1 MQSVTESWKTAQR
14 EMIVPEQ
21 FIQIEYSVTDPDVQ
35 KDGTASS
42 NGNAV
47 YADTADITDTTI
59 KSPPYYAT
67 LEHNIWGLNGEQ
79 LVLPDS
85 APYGD
90 TGYIGNA
97 MCDAAGVFETPP
109 VVSVAFSKV
118 HIPLVPGLT
127 VTWSDEYGEYA
138 TSFRVKAY
146 NGSTEVFNQLYEG
159 NTEVRTVVDADL
171 QQYDEIS
178 IEILK
183 WSRPYRRARITYF
196 VIGTDIIYTKDDL
209 MSYTHTQS
217 VDLLSGTLP
226 KNAITFSLDN
236 TNGQWNPDN
245 EEGAEKYLLQRQP
258 LKVRYGMKV
267 GNSTEWIDGGTFYM
281 SEWSTPMNGLEATF
295 TARDSIDFM
304 NAVYTGVRS
313 GTLYDIAIAALVQAD
328 LPLLET
334 GEVRYSVDN
343 SLKNYT
349 TDFTA
354 DDEAYIISEILQM
367 VANAGCCVMYQDRT
381 GVLRIE
387 PLNEAL
393 TDYTV
398 SQDVSYAHP
407 EYDITKELKA
417 VSVND
422 GLGYAENNTIGEV
435 QTMKNPLIT
444 AASNANAV
452 ASWAKGIIKDRK
464 TMSGS
469 YRADIRLDALD
480 KVTVESKYA
489 TKEVQITE
497 INYSFTGGFKG
508 TYKGRVR
515 E

>member
-1 MQSVTESWKTAQR
+1 
-14 EMIVPEQ
+14 
-21 FIQIEYSVTDPDVQ
+21 
-35 KDGTASS
+35 
-42 NGNAV
+42 
-47 YADTADITDTTI
+47 
-59 KSPPYYAT
+59 
-67 LEHNIWGLNGEQ
+67 
-79 LVLPDS
+79 
-85 APYGD
+85 
-90 TGYIGNA
+90 
-97 MCDAAGVFETPP
+97 
-109 VVSVAFSKV
+109 
-118 HIPLVPGLT
+118 
-127 VTWSDEYGEYA
+127 
-138 TSFRVKAY
+138 
-146 NGSTEVFNQLYEG
+146 
-159 NTEVRTVVDADL
+159 
-171 QQYDEIS
+171 
-178 IEILK
+178 
-183 WSRPYRRARITYF
+183 
-196 VIGTDIIYTKDDL
+196 
-209 MSYTHTQS
+209 MSYSHTQS

-236 TNGQWNPDN
+236 TSGQWNPDN
-245 EEGAEKYLLQRQP
+245 EEGAEKYLLQRQA
-258 LKVRYGMKV
+258 LKVRYGMKI

-304 NAVYTGVRS
+304 NAVYTGTRK

-349 TDFTA
+349 TDFSA
-354 DDEAYIISEILQM
+354 DDDAYIISEILQM
-367 VANAGCCVMYQDRT
+367 VANAGQCVMYQDRG

-387 PLNEAL
+387 PLNETL
-393 TDYTV
+393 TDYTIT
-398 SQDVSYAHP
+398 QDVSFAHP

-422 GLGYAENNTIGEV
+422 GLGYVENNTIGEV

-444 AASNANAV
+444 TASNANAV

-497 INYSFTGGFKG
+497 INYSLTGGFKG

>member
-1 MQSVTESWKTAQR
+1 MQNVTESWKTAQQG
-14 EMIVPEQ
+14 MVVPEQ

-35 KDGTASS
+35 RDGTASS

-67 LEHNIWGLNGEQ
+67 LEHNIWGLDGEQ

-90 TGYIGNA
+90 TGYIGTA
-97 MCDAAGVFETPP
+97 MCDAAGVFATPP
-109 VVSVAFSKV
+109 VVSVSFSKV

-127 VTWSDEYGEYA
+127 VTWSYEYDEYA

-159 NTEVRTVVDADL
+159 NTETRTVIDADL
-171 QQYDEIS
+171 QSYDEIS
-178 IEILK
+178 IEILS
-183 WSRPYRRARITYF
+183 WSRPYRRARMTYF

-236 TNGQWNPDN
+236 SNGQWNPDN

-258 LKVRYGMKV
+258 LKVRYGMKID
-267 GNSTEWIDGGTFYM
+267 GITEWVDGGTFYM

-304 NAVYTGVRS
+304 NAVYTGPRS

-334 GEVRYSVDN
+334 GEVRYFVDN

-349 TDFTA
+349 TDFSA
-354 DDEAYIISEILQM
+354 DDDAYIISEILQM
-367 VANAGCCVMYQDRT
+367 VANAGMCVMYQDRN

-387 PLNEAL
+387 PLDETL
-393 TDYTV
+393 TDYEIT
-398 SQDVSYAHP
+398 QDVSYAHP

-422 GLGYAENNTIGEV
+422 GLGYAENNTVGEV

-444 AASNANAV
+444 TEGNANAV

-464 TMSGS
+464 TISGS

>member
-1 MQSVTESWKTAQR
+1 MQSVTESWKTAQQ

-35 KDGTASS
+35 RDGTASS
-42 NGNAV
+42 NGDAA
-47 YADTADITDTTI
+47 YADTVDITDTTI

-67 LEHNIWGLNGEQ
+67 LEHNIWGLDGEQ
-79 LVLPDS
+79 AVLPDS

-90 TGYIGNA
+90 TGYVGNV
-97 MCDAAGVFETPP
+97 MCDATGVFATPP
-109 VVSVAFSKV
+109 VVSVSFSKV

-127 VTWSDEYGEYA
+127 ITWSNEYGEYA
-138 TSFRVKAY
+138 TTFRVKAY

-159 NTEVRTVVDADL
+159 NTEERTVVDADL
-171 QQYDEIS
+171 QQYNRIS
-178 IEILK
+178 IEILA
-183 WSRPYRRARITYF
+183 WSRPHRRARMTYL
-196 VIGTDIIYTKDDL
+196 VIGTDIVYTKDDL

-236 TNGQWNPDN
+236 SNGQWNPDN

-267 GNSTEWIDGGTFYM
+267 NGITEWVDGGTFYM

-304 NAVYTGVRS
+304 NAVYTGRRS

-334 GEVRYSVDN
+334 GDIRYSVDN

-354 DDEAYIISEILQM
+354 DDDSYIISEILQM
-367 VANAGCCVMYQDRT
+367 VANAGQCVMYQDRD

-387 PLNEAL
+387 PLDNEL
-393 TDYTV
+393 KDYTI

-422 GLGYAENNTIGEV
+422 GLGYAENNTVGEV

-444 AASNANAV
+444 TESNANAV

-469 YRADIRLDALD
+469 FRADIRLDALD

-497 INYSFTGGFKG
+497 IDYSFNGGFKG

>member
-1 MQSVTESWKTAQR
+1 MQNVTNAWKTAQQ

-42 NGNAV
+42 SGDAA

-59 KSPPYYAT
+59 KAPPHYAT

-90 TGYIGNA
+90 TGYIGNV
-97 MCDAAGVFETPP
+97 MCDAAGVFSTPP
-109 VVSVAFSKV
+109 VVSVSFSKV

-127 VTWSDEYGEYA
+127 ITWSNEYDEYA

-146 NGSTEVFNQLYEG
+146 NGSTVVFNQLYEG
-159 NTEVRTVVDADL
+159 NTGVRTVVDADL
-171 QQYDEIS
+171 QQYNKIS

-183 WSRPYRRARITYF
+183 WSRPHRRARMSYF
-196 VIGTDIIYTKDDL
+196 VIGTDMIYTKDDL
-209 MSYTHTQS
+209 MSYSHTQS

-236 TNGQWNPDN
+236 TQGQWNPDN
-245 EEGAEKYLLQRQP
+245 EEGAEKYLLQRQA
-258 LKVRYGMKV
+258 LKVRYGMRV
-267 GNSTEWIDGGTFYM
+267 GDTTEWIDGGTFYM

-304 NAVYTGVRS
+304 NAVYTGTRK

-328 LPLLET
+328 LPLMED
-334 GEVRYSVDN
+334 GSNRYYVDN

-349 TDFTA
+349 TDFSA
-354 DDEAYIISEILQM
+354 DDDEYIISEILQM
-367 VANAGCCVMYQDRT
+367 VANAGQCVMYQDRE

-387 PLNEAL
+387 KLNETL
-393 TDYTV
+393 KDYSIT
-398 SQDVSYAHP
+398 QDVSYAHP

-422 GLGYAENNTIGEV
+422 GLGYAENNTVGEV

-444 AASNANAV
+444 TTANANAV

-497 INYSFTGGFKG
+497 INYSFNGGFKG

>member
-1 MQSVTESWKTAQR
+1 MQNVTESWKAAQQQ
-14 EMIVPEQ
+14 MIVPEQ

-42 NGNAV
+42 NGDTG
-47 YADTADITDTTI
+47 YASTVEITDTTV
-59 KSPPYYAT
+59 KSPPHYAT

-79 LVLPDS
+79 TILPDS

-90 TGYIGNA
+90 TGYVGNA
-97 MCDAAGVFETPP
+97 ICDDTGVFSTPP
-109 VVSVAFSKV
+109 VVSISFSKV
-118 HIPLVPGLT
+118 HIPLVPGVT
-127 VTWSDEYGEYA
+127 ITWSEEYGEYA

-146 NGSTEVFNQLYEG
+146 NGSTVVFNQLCEG
-159 NTEVRTVVDADL
+159 NESVRTVVDADL
-171 QQYDEIS
+171 QQYDKIS
-178 IEILK
+178 VEILK
-183 WSRPYRRARITYF
+183 WSRPHRRARMIRI
-196 VIGTDIIYTKDDL
+196 VIGTDIVYTKDDL

-245 EEGAEKYLLQRQP
+245 EEGAEKYLLQRQA
-258 LKVRYGMKV
+258 LKVKYGMKV
-267 GNSTEWIDGGTFYM
+267 SGITEWIDGGTFYM

-304 NAVYTGVRS
+304 NAVYTGTRK

-328 LPLLET
+328 LPLLEN

-343 SLKNYT
+343 RLKNYT
-349 TDFTA
+349 TDFTT
-354 DDEAYIISEILQM
+354 DDNAYIISEILQM
-367 VANAGCCVMYQDRT
+367 VANAGQCVMYQDRE
-381 GVLRIE
+381 GVLRLE
-387 PLNEAL
+387 KLNEAL
-393 TDYTV
+393 TDYAIT
-398 SQDVSYAHP
+398 QDVSYEHP

-422 GLGYAENNTIGEV
+422 GLGYAENNTVGEV

-444 AASNANAV
+444 TESNANAV
-452 ASWAKGIIKDRK
+452 ATWAKDIIKNRK

-469 YRADIRLDALD
+469 FRADIRLDALD

-497 INYSFTGGFKG
+497 INYSFNGGFKG

>member
-1 MQSVTESWKTAQR
+1 MQNVTESWKTAQQ
-14 EMIVPEQ
+14 EAIMPEQ

-35 KDGTASS
+35 RDGTASS
-42 NGNAV
+42 NGDVV
-47 YADTADITDTTI
+47 YADTSDITDTTM
-59 KSPPYYAT
+59 KTPPHYAT
-67 LEHNIWGLNGEQ
+67 LEHNVWGLNGEQ
-79 LVLPDS
+79 NVLPNS

-90 TGYIGNA
+90 TGYIGA
-97 MCDAAGVFETPP
+97 AICDAAGVFETPP
-109 VVSVAFSKV
+109 VVSVSFSQV

-127 VTWSDEYGEYA
+127 VTWSNEYDEYA
-138 TSFRVKAY
+138 TSFRVRAY
-146 NGSTEVFNQLYEG
+146 NGDTEVFNQLCEG
-159 NTEVRTVVDADL
+159 NTEVRTVIDADL
-171 QQYDEIS
+171 QQYDEIA
-178 IEILK
+178 IEILT
-183 WSRPYRRARITYF
+183 WSRPYRRARMTYF

-209 MSYTHTQS
+209 MSYSHSQS

-236 TNGQWNPDN
+236 TTGQWNPDN
-245 EEGAEKYLLQRQP
+245 EEGAEKYLLERQA
-258 LKVRYGMKV
+258 LKVKYGLKT
-267 GNSTEWIDGGTFYM
+267 GNIIEWIDGGTFYL

-304 NAVYTGVRS
+304 NAPYTGVRS
-313 GTLYDIAIAALVQAD
+313 GTLYDIAVAALVQAD
-328 LPLLET
+328 LPLLDT
-334 GEVRYSVDN
+334 GDVRYYVDD
-343 SLKNYT
+343 SLKNCT
-349 TDFTA
+349 TDFSA
-354 DDEAYIISEILQM
+354 DNDEYLVSEILQM
-367 VANAGCCVMYQDRT
+367 VANAGCCVMYQDRI

-387 PLNEAL
+387 PLNETL
-393 TDYTV
+393 TDYAIT
-398 SQDVSYAHP
+398 QDVSYAHP

-435 QTMKNPLIT
+435 QTMKNPLIVT
-444 AASNANAV
+444 GENANAV
-452 ASWAKGIIKDRK
+452 ASWARDIIKNRK

-497 INYSFTGGFKG
+497 ITYNFNGGFKG

>member
-1 MQSVTESWKTAQR
+1 MQSVTESWKTAQQ

-35 KDGTASS
+35 KDGAASS

-59 KSPPYYAT
+59 KSPPHYAT

-79 LVLPDS
+79 IVLPDS

-90 TGYIGNA
+90 TGYVGNV
-97 MCDAAGVFETPP
+97 MCDAAGVFSTPP
-109 VVSVAFSKV
+109 VVSVSFSKV

-127 VTWSDEYGEYA
+127 VTWSNEYGEYA

-146 NGSTEVFNQLYEG
+146 NGSAVVFNQLYEG
-159 NTEVRTVVDADL
+159 NAEVRTVIDADL
-171 QQYDEIS
+171 QQYDKIS

-183 WSRPYRRARITYF
+183 WSRPHRRARLTYF
-196 VIGTDIIYTKDDL
+196 VIGTDIVYTKDDL

-245 EEGAEKYLLQRQP
+245 EEGAEKYLLQRQA
-258 LKVRYGMKV
+258 LKVKYGMKV

-304 NAVYTGVRS
+304 NAVYTGPRS
-313 GTLYDIAIAALVQAD
+313 GTLYDIAIAALTQAD

-343 SLKNYT
+343 RLKNYT
-349 TDFTA
+349 TDFSA
-354 DDEAYIISEILQM
+354 DNEAYIISEILQM
-367 VANAGCCVMYQDRT
+367 VANAGQCVMYQDRT

-387 PLNEAL
+387 PLDETL
-393 TDYTV
+393 TDYEIT
-398 SQDVSYAHP
+398 QDVSYAHP

-444 AASNANAV
+444 TASNANAV

>member
-1 MQSVTESWKTAQR
+1 MQSVTESWKTAQQ

-42 NGNAV
+42 NGSVA

-59 KSPPYYAT
+59 KSPPHYAT
-67 LEHNIWGLNGEQ
+67 LEHNIWGLNGKQ
-79 LVLPDS
+79 IVLPDS

-90 TGYIGNA
+90 TGYVGNV
-97 MCDAAGVFETPP
+97 MCDAAGVFSTPP
-109 VVSVAFSKV
+109 VVSVSFSKV

-127 VTWSDEYGEYA
+127 VTWSNEYGEYA

-159 NTEVRTVVDADL
+159 NTEVRTVIDADL
-171 QQYDEIS
+171 QQYDKIS

-183 WSRPYRRARITYF
+183 WSRPHRRARLTYF
-196 VIGTDIIYTKDDL
+196 VIGTDIVYTKDDL

-245 EEGAEKYLLQRQP
+245 EEGAEKYLLQRQA
-258 LKVRYGMKV
+258 LKVKYGMKV
-267 GNSTEWIDGGTFYM
+267 GNITEWVDGGTFYM

-343 SLKNYT
+343 RLKNYT

-354 DDEAYIISEILQM
+354 DNEAYIISEILQM
-367 VANAGCCVMYQDRT
+367 VANAGQCVMYQDRG

-387 PLNEAL
+387 PLDETL
-393 TDYTV
+393 TDYEIT
-398 SQDVSYAHP
+398 QDVSYAHP

-444 AASNANAV
+444 TASNANAV

>member
-1 MQSVTESWKTAQR
+1 MQNVTESWKAAQK

-35 KDGTASS
+35 RDGTASS
-42 NGNAV
+42 SGDAM
-47 YADTADITDTTI
+47 YAYTADITDTTI
-59 KSPPYYAT
+59 KTPPHYAT

-79 LVLPDS
+79 NVLPDS

-90 TGYIGNA
+90 TGYVSNVISDEN
-97 MCDAAGVFETPP
+97 GVFNTPP
-109 VVSVAFSKV
+109 VVSVSFSQV

-127 VTWSDEYGEYA
+127 ITWSYEYDEYA
-138 TSFRVKAY
+138 TEYRVIAY
-146 NGSTEVFNQLYEG
+146 NGSAEVFNQLYEG
-159 NTEVRTVVDADL
+159 NTSVRTIVDADL
-171 QQYDEIS
+171 QSYNKIS

-183 WSRPYRRARITYF
+183 WSRPHRRARITYF

-209 MSYTHTQS
+209 MSYSHTQS

-236 TNGQWNPDN
+236 TSGQWNPDN
-245 EEGAEKYLLQRQP
+245 EEGAEKYLLERQALRVQYG
-258 LKVRYGMKV
+258 LKVGDV
-267 GNSTEWIDGGTFYM
+267 VEWIDGGTFYM

-304 NAVYTGVRS
+304 NAPYTGIKT

-328 LPLLET
+328 LPLMDD
-334 GEVRYSVDN
+334 GSVRYHVDE
-343 SLKNYT
+343 SLKNFT
-349 TDFTA
+349 TDFSA
-354 DDEAYIISEILQM
+354 DSSEHLISEILQM
-367 VANAGCCVMYQDRT
+367 VANAGKCVMYQDRT

-387 PLNEAL
+387 VADNSLK
-393 TDYTV
+393 DYTI
-398 SQDVSYAHP
+398 SQDISYAHP
-407 EYDITKELKA
+407 EFEITKGLKA

-422 GLGYAENNTIGEV
+422 GLGYAENSTVGEI

-444 AASNANAV
+444 TAANANEV
-452 ASWAKGIIKDRK
+452 AAWARDTIKNRK
-464 TMSGS
+464 TISGS
-469 YRADIRLDALD
+469 YRADVRLDALD
-480 KVTVESKYA
+480 RVTVESKYS

-508 TYKGRVR
+508 TYKGRVI

>member
-1 MQSVTESWKTAQR
+1 MQNVTNAWKTAQQ

-42 NGNAV
+42 SGDAM
-47 YADTADITDTTI
+47 YADTADIVDTTI
-59 KSPPYYAT
+59 KTLPHYVT

-79 LVLPDS
+79 IVLPDS

-97 MCDAAGVFETPP
+97 MCDAAGVFSTPP
-109 VVSVAFSKV
+109 VVSVSFSKV

-127 VTWSDEYGEYA
+127 ITWSSEYDEYA

-146 NGSTEVFNQLYEG
+146 NGSTVVFNQLYEG

-171 QQYDEIS
+171 QSYNKIS

-183 WSRPYRRARITYF
+183 WSRPHRRARMAYF
-196 VIGTDIIYTKDDL
+196 VIGTDIVYTKDDL

-236 TNGQWNPDN
+236 TQGQWNPDN
-245 EEGAEKYLLQRQP
+245 EEGAEKYLLQRQA
-258 LKVRYGMKV
+258 LKVRYGLKT
-267 GNSTEWIDGGTFYM
+267 GDTTEWIDGGTFYM

-304 NAVYTGVRS
+304 NTPYTGVRS
-313 GTLYDIAIAALVQAD
+313 GTLYDIAVAALVQAD
-328 LPLLET
+328 LPLMED
-334 GEVRYSVDN
+334 GSNRYSVDN

-349 TDFTA
+349 TDFSA
-354 DDEAYIISEILQM
+354 DDDEYLISEILQM
-367 VANAGCCVMYQDRT
+367 VANAGQCVMYQDRT
-381 GVLRIE
+381 GLLRIE
-387 PLNEAL
+387 KLNETL
-393 TDYTV
+393 KDYSIT
-398 SQDVSYAHP
+398 QDVSYAHP

-422 GLGYAENNTIGEV
+422 GLGYAENNTVGEI

-444 AASNANAV
+444 TAANANAV

-497 INYSFTGGFKG
+497 INYSFNGGFKG

-515 E
+515 A

>member
-1 MQSVTESWKTAQR
+1 MQSVTESWKTAQQ

-42 NGNAV
+42 NGSVA

-59 KSPPYYAT
+59 KSPPHYAT

-79 LVLPDS
+79 IVLPDS

-90 TGYIGNA
+90 TGYVGNV
-97 MCDAAGVFETPP
+97 MCDAAGVFSTPP
-109 VVSVAFSKV
+109 VVSVSFSKV

-127 VTWSDEYGEYA
+127 VTWSNEYGEYA

-159 NTEVRTVVDADL
+159 NTEVRTVIDADL
-171 QQYDEIS
+171 QQYDKIS

-183 WSRPYRRARITYF
+183 WSKPHRRARLTYF
-196 VIGTDIIYTKDDL
+196 VIGTDIVYTKDDL

-245 EEGAEKYLLQRQP
+245 EEGAEKYLLQRQA
-258 LKVRYGMKV
+258 LKVKYGMKV
-267 GNSTEWIDGGTFYM
+267 GNITEWVDGGTFYM

-334 GEVRYSVDN
+334 GAVRYSVDN
-343 SLKNYT
+343 RLKNYT
-349 TDFTA
+349 TDFAA
-354 DDEAYIISEILQM
+354 DNEAYIISEILQM
-367 VANAGCCVMYQDRT
+367 VANAGQCVMYQDRT

-387 PLNEAL
+387 PLDETL
-393 TDYTV
+393 TDYEIT
-398 SQDVSYAHP
+398 QDISYAHP

-444 AASNANAV
+444 TASNANAV

-515 E
+515 G

>member
-1 MQSVTESWKTAQR
+1 MQSVTESWKTAQQ

-42 NGNAV
+42 NGNAL
-47 YADTADITDTTI
+47 YADTAEITDTTI
-59 KSPPYYAT
+59 KSPPYYVT
-67 LEHNIWGLNGEQ
+67 LEHNIWGLDGEQ
-79 LVLPDS
+79 MVLPDS

-90 TGYIGNA
+90 TGYIGSA
-97 MCDAAGVFETPP
+97 MCDASGAFSTPP
-109 VVSVAFSKV
+109 VVSVSFSKV

-127 VTWSDEYGEYA
+127 VTWSYEYDEYA

-146 NGSTEVFNQLYEG
+146 NGSTVVFNQLYEG
-159 NTEVRTVVDADL
+159 NTEVRTVIDADL
-171 QQYDEIS
+171 QSYNKIT

-183 WSRPYRRARITYF
+183 WSRPHRRARMTYL

-217 VDLLSGTLP
+217 ADLLSGSLP
-226 KNAITFSLDN
+226 KNAITFSLN
-236 TNGQWNPDN
+236 NSTGQWNPDN
-245 EEGAEKYLLQRQP
+245 EEGAEKYLLQRQA
-258 LKVRYGMKV
+258 LKVKYGMKINGIV
-267 GNSTEWIDGGTFYM
+267 EWVEGGTFYM

-304 NAVYTGVRS
+304 NAVYTGPRS

-343 SLKNYT
+343 RLKNYS
-349 TDFTA
+349 TDFSA
-354 DDEAYIISEILQM
+354 EDDVFIISEVLQM
-367 VANAGCCVMYQDRT
+367 IANAGQCVMYQDRA

-387 PLNEAL
+387 PLNETL
-393 TDYTV
+393 TDYII

-417 VSVND
+417 VSVNE
-422 GLGYAENNTIGEV
+422 GLGYTENNIVGEV
-435 QTMKNPLIT
+435 QTMANPLIT
-444 AASNANAV
+444 TESNANAV
-452 ASWAKGIIKDRK
+452 AAWTKGIIKDRK
-464 TMSGS
+464 TISGS

-480 KVTVESKYA
+480 RITVESKYA

-497 INYSFTGGFKG
+497 INYSFNGGFKG